1 MLHTDFIL
9 CIKFYLSPFKGDES
23 VNIDK
28 CDSCRN
34 YIFENRFHPRTH
46 FHTDAHVG
54 FFNEV
59 IPTPAE
65 LVATEQSKHKRTE
78 RKNICGNNEVP
89 KIKPCCTL
97 CKRLKMKNAES
108 ESRCECKHKHYN
120 SARIFS
126 QTPKTVD
133 IAANTI
139 NRKKSEPHILPPGI
153 LLNTVAIVSNKRFGP
168 ELTSR
173 L

>member
-1 MLHTDFIL
+1 MRLLHTDFIL

-89 KIKPCCTL
+89 KIKPSCTL

-120 SARIFS
+120 SANKAAFS
-126 QTPKTVD
+126 
-133 IAANTI
+133 
-139 NRKKSEPHILPPGI
+139 S
-153 LLNTVAIVSNKRFGP
+153 
-168 ELTSR
+168 
-173 L
+173 